1 MNEREFRYG
10 MGPNL
15 RQPETASIS
24 LADCTEAGSE
34 KEYEMMKRQKMEAME
49 RELKMQAM
57 EREAK
62 MQAMQAM
69 GREAQGTLYTASAKS
84 GNDPAQPAY
93 IVKTIGRICK
103 HNMTLDAIVSE
114 ISRINAS
121 ARGDTSKTVGGPEQ
135 SLPSLE
141 KDGWLTLMQYHLER
155 QAYIIQVIGDL
166 LTANRDIIPR

>member
-24 LADCTEAGSE
+24 LADCTGAGSE
-34 KEYEMMKRQKMEAME
+34 KEYEMMKRQKM
-49 RELKMQAM
+49 QAM

-62 MQAMQAM
+62 MQAMEREARMQAM
-69 GREAQGTLYTASAKS
+69 EREAQGTPYTASAKS
-84 GNDPAQPAY
+84 GGASPQPAY
-93 IVKTIGRICK
+93 IVETIGRICK
-103 HNMTLDAIVSE
+103 HNMMLDAIVSE

-121 ARGDTSKTVGGPEQ
+121 ARGDTGKPVGGPEQ
-135 SLPSLE
+135 NLPSLE
-141 KDGWLTLMQYHLER
+141 NDGWITLMEYHLER
-155 QAYIIQVIGDL
+155 QAYIIQIIGDL

>member
-34 KEYEMMKRQKMEAME
+34 KEYEMMKRQKMEIME
-49 RELKMQAM
+49 RQARMQAM
-57 EREAK
+57 EREA
-62 MQAMQAM
+62 
-69 GREAQGTLYTASAKS
+69 QGTPYTASAKS
-84 GNDPAQPAY
+84 GGASPQPAY
-93 IVKTIGRICK
+93 IVETIGRICK
-103 HNMTLDAIVSE
+103 HNMMLDAIVSE

-121 ARGDTSKTVGGPEQ
+121 ARGDTSKPVGGPEKN
-135 SLPSLE
+135 LPSLE

-155 QAYIIQVIGDL
+155 QAYIIQIIGDL

>member
-24 LADCTEAGSE
+24 LAGCTKVGSDE
-34 KEYEMMKRQKMEAME
+34 EYEMMKRQKMQAME
-49 RELKMQAM
+49 REARMQAM
-57 EREAK
+57 EREAQR
-62 MQAMQAM
+62 MTDMV
-69 GREAQGTLYTASAKS
+69 SAKS
-84 GNDPAQPAY
+84 GNASPQTAY
-93 IVKTIGRICK
+93 IVETIGRICK
-103 HNMTLDAIVSE
+103 HNMMLDAIVSE

-121 ARGDTSKTVGGPEQ
+121 ARGDTSKPVGGPEQ

>member
-10 MGPNL
+10 IGPNL
-15 RQPETASIS
+15 RQPETASVS
-24 LADCTEAGSE
+24 LADFTKVGSQE
-34 KEYEMMKRQKMEAME
+34 EYEMMKMQ
-49 RELKMQAM
+49 KMQAM

-62 MQAMQAM
+62 MQAME
-69 GREAQGTLYTASAKS
+69 REAQRASCMVSAKS
-84 GNDPAQPAY
+84 GNAPAQPAY
-93 IVKTIGRICK
+93 IVETIGRICK
-103 HNMTLDAIVSE
+103 HNMMLDAIVSE

-121 ARGDTSKTVGGPEQ
+121 ARGDTSKPVGGPEQ